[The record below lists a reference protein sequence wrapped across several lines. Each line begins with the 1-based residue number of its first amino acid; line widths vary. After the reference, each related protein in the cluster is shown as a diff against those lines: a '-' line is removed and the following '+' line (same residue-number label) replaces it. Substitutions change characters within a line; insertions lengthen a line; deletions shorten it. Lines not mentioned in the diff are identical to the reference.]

1 MASAAAKAAVAA
13 ATAAAVAAAVTA
25 AAVAVA
31 AAVTTVAAAGRGDIE
46 QHGRDGGFS
55 SRVRI
60 IGLEALQ
67 DAVSNNAPAESEDS
81 GNGNGAES
89 NSTEKQNS

>member
-1 MASAAAKAAVAA
+1 MAAAAA
-13 ATAAAVAAAVTA
+13 AAAAAVAAAVTA
-25 AAVAVA
+25 RGG
-31 AAVTTVAAAGRGDIE
+31 AGRGDIE

-55 SRVRI
+55 SSVRI

-67 DAVSNNAPAESEDS
+67 DAVANNAPAESEDS